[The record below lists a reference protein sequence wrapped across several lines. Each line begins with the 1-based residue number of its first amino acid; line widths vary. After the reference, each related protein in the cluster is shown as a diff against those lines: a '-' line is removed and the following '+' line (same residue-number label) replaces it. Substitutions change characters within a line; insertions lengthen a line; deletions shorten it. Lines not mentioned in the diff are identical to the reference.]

1 MKQYSET
8 ICDTVINDWTMIPA
22 NLKAGKVLLNK
33 KNRPIARKGGWCKIY
48 KCEIDGKP
56 KALRLWLNEMN
67 EKEMAERSKAISE
80 FITTHQSKYLIN
92 FEYIP
97 EGYMFNGEKY
107 PIILMDWCQGRT
119 MKQYISDCVE
129 ESDTESILTLA
140 RQFLEMTDELH
151 SLGISH
157 GDLQHDNIMITEDGS
172 LKLVDYDSMFVPA
185 LEGSIETIKGKA
197 GYQHPTARD
206 KNKYLQPYTDYFSE
220 LMIFLTLYLVG
231 HKPDLWDSDKVNDD
245 DKEDQLLFKI
255 TEVKDSQN
263 KYCDWDIKGVP
274 ALFGGLQMALLATD
288 IKALSPLSSY
298 VDAANIYPKM
308 NKRIPPVAHKVSGA
322 DIPDNLFK

>member
-8 ICDTVINDWTMIPA
+8 ICDTVIKDWTLIPD

-33 KNRPIARKGGWCKIY
+33 KNRPISRKGGWCKIY

-80 FITTHQSKYLIN
+80 FILSHPSKYLIN

-97 EGYMFNGEKY
+97 EGYIFNGDVY
-107 PIILMDWCQGRT
+107 PIILMDWCHGRT

-129 ESDTESILTLA
+129 EGDTESILTLA
-140 RQFLEMTDELH
+140 HQFLEMTNELH

-157 GDLQHDNIMITEDGS
+157 GDLQHDNIMITDDGS

-185 LEGSIETIKGKA
+185 LEGAVETIKGKA

-231 HKPDLWDSDKVNDD
+231 HKPNLWDSDKVNDD

-255 TEVKDSQN
+255 TEVKDLQN
-263 KYCDWDIKGVP
+263 VYCDWEIKGVP
-274 ALFGGLQMALLATD
+274 SLFGGLQMALLATD

-298 VDAANIYPKM
+298 VDAANIYPKFP
-308 NKRIPPVAHKVSGA
+308 KTDPPARNTSGA
-322 DIPDNLFK
+322 DIPYNLFK

>member
-22 NLKAGKVLLNK
+22 NLKAGRAMLNK
-33 KNRPIARKGGWCKIY
+33 KGRPIARKGGWCKVY

-56 KALRLWLNEMN
+56 KALRLWLNEME

-80 FITTHQSKYLIN
+80 FIATHKSKYLIN

-97 EGYMFNGEKY
+97 EGYFFNNEKY
-107 PIILMDWCQGRT
+107 PVILMDWCQGRT
-119 MKQYISDCVE
+119 MKQFISDCVDDD
-129 ESDTESILTLA
+129 DTESLLTVA
-140 RQFLEMTDELH
+140 RQFLEMTNELH
-151 SLGISH
+151 ALGISH
-157 GDLQHDNIMITEDGS
+157 GDLQHDNILITDDGS

-185 LEGSIETIKGKA
+185 LKGNVETIKGKS

-206 KNKYLQPYTDYFSE
+206 RNKYLQPYTDYFSE

-231 HKPDLWDSDKVNDD
+231 HKPELWDSDEVNDD

-255 TEVKDSQN
+255 TEISGDNQD
-263 KYCDWDIKGVP
+263 KYCDYNIKGVP
-274 ALFGGLQMALLATD
+274 SLFGGLQMALLATD
-288 IKALSPLSSY
+288 LKALSPLSSY
-298 VDAANIYPKM
+298 VDAANIYPVTPTPSTST
-308 NKRIPPVAHKVSGA
+308 PPNVLVPE
-322 DIPDNLFK
+322 IPDNLF

>member
-8 ICDTVINDWTMIPA
+8 ICDTVIKDWTLIPN

-33 KNRPIARKGGWCKIY
+33 KNRPISRKGGWCKIY

-67 EKEMAERSKAISE
+67 EKEMAERSQAISE
-80 FITTHQSKYLIN
+80 FILSHPSKYLIN

-97 EGYMFNGEKY
+97 EGYIFNGDVY
-107 PIILMDWCQGRT
+107 PIILMDWCHGRT

-129 ESDTESILTLA
+129 EGDTESILTLA
-140 RQFLEMTDELH
+140 HQFLEMTNELH

-157 GDLQHDNIMITEDGS
+157 GDLQHDNIMITDDGS

-185 LEGSIETIKGKA
+185 LKGAVETIKGKA

-206 KNKYLQPYTDYFSE
+206 KNEYLQPYTDYFSE

-255 TEVKDSQN
+255 TEVKDLQN
-263 KYCDWDIKGVP
+263 VYCDWEIKGVP
-274 ALFGGLQMALLATD
+274 SLFGGLQMALLATD

-298 VDAANIYPKM
+298 VDAANIYPKVPT
-308 NKRIPPVAHKVSGA
+308 PPKPTRNTSGA
-322 DIPDNLFK
+322 DIPDNLFE